1 MKKKEKWDV
10 SKSCSVTM
18 RHIRTF
24 KKLIKYYELL
34 MPINLKTEKVDEF
47 ELTGTESRR
56 NSW

>member
-10 SKSCSVTM
+10 SKSCSVTK

-34 MPINLKTEKVDEF
+34 MPVNLKTDKVDEF
-47 ELTGTESRR
+47 LEK
-56 NSW
+56 